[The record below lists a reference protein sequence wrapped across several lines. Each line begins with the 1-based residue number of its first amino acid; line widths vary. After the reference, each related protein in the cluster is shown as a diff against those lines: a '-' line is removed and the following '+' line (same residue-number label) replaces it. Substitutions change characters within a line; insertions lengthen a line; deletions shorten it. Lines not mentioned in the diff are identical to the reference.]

1 MLSPYNQDDPGSGF
15 TNVTMAGMKQEDSGT
30 YQGEAKDSNGATIP
44 YRKILLQDFGGWST
58 LLGTLGGIAF
68 SVLSSVAFAF
78 LVISMPIPVSVSEH
92 RQLVNLLCGLV
103 VAKGLLPSA
112 VLVFLCSGRWLL
124 YNLEIQAAAKLFEEK
139 CTLAEGQTLNVS
151 CPTNTNIYSN
161 SQKAWQRLKDNGEVQ
176 TLAITEGSSQ
186 VQKGKYFLEDMPSEG
201 MLQVRMTNLQVE
213 DSGLYRCVIL
223 GPSDPIILFYP
234 VRLVVTKTD
243 RLSSPGLTVTP
254 TNVTHVTR
262 APGISIVIPAAC
274 GLLSKTLVFI
284 EDSEGVRGV
293 TAERKGP
300 RYLLQDDTQAKV
312 VNVTMAALRH
322 QDSGRY
328 WCMRNSSGIL
338 YPLMGF
344 LLEVSPASR
353 TKGNTPLI
361 KLPNI
366 LQSETVVATGPVP
379 TSGFGG
385 PFISQATAF
394 TAGLLTLA
402 RPLPSPTSGST
413 RLTSVMGSS
422 FSSTGLSTM
431 GPGRA
436 TGSQTA
442 TASPS
447 NTRASAAG
455 PGSTST
461 KAAHLCTVGAPT
473 MGMCPTSRTLLNHLF
488 PSRYLDFYP
497 MVLVGVLVLLSML
510 VMLIAV
516 YSFWKKR
523 HMGSVPM
530 LLGKKESQKQLM
542 SQGSHAGGETVTK
555 RTPPSMCDVRIASS
569 GLNKTG
575 LLVHYQASLIPNF
588 S

>member
-1 MLSPYNQDDPGSGF
+1 MPPTFLLLLLLLLRL
-15 TNVTMAGMKQEDSGT
+15 
-30 YQGEAKDSNGATIP
+30 QG
-44 YRKILLQDFGGWST
+44 
-58 LLGTLGGIAF
+58 
-68 SVLSSVAFAF
+68 
-78 LVISMPIPVSVSEH
+78 PVS
-92 RQLVNLLCGLV
+92 
-103 VAKGLLPSA
+103 
-112 VLVFLCSGRWLL
+112 
-124 YNLEIQAAAKLFEEK
+124 
-139 CTLAEGQTLNVS
+139 
-151 CPTNTNIYSN
+151 
-161 SQKAWQRLKDNGEVQ
+161 
-176 TLAITEGSSQ
+176 
-186 VQKGKYFLEDMPSEG
+186 
-201 MLQVRMTNLQVE
+201 
-213 DSGLYRCVIL
+213 
-223 GPSDPIILFYP
+223 
-234 VRLVVTKTD
+234 
-243 RLSSPGLTVTP
+243 
-254 TNVTHVTR
+254 
-262 APGISIVIPAAC
+262 
-274 GLLSKTLVFI
+274 

-379 TSGFGG
+379 TSGLGG
-385 PFISQATAF
+385 PFISQATVF

-431 GPGRA
+431 GPRRA

-488 PSRYLDFYP
+488 PSRYLARGPASNAVFPD
-497 MVLVGVLVLLSML
+497 LGTDRLSRPQGAD
-510 VMLIAV
+510 VMAEQPLSHSPP
-516 YSFWKKR
+516 YR
-523 HMGSVPM
+523 
-530 LLGKKESQKQLM
+530 ES
-542 SQGSHAGGETVTK
+542 
-555 RTPPSMCDVRIASS
+555 
-569 GLNKTG
+569 
-575 LLVHYQASLIPNF
+575 SLAF
-588 S
+588 C